1 MTTNVEAWLRGPVPD
16 VPPLL
21 MPAAH
26 ALMHAQEDATR
37 ALHGLTTEQIWMRR
51 SSAASIGYHLR
62 HIAGSIDRLCTYAR
76 AGTLTEAQQSQR
88 RAESSTP
95 SPLPDASALTREV
108 KQAVAAALDQLRRT
122 PPDTLLAERGVGREG
137 VPSNVIGLLFH
148 AAEHAAR
155 HAGQALTTA
164 MLVREEGR
172 REGMTNDE

>member
-1 MTTNVEAWLRGPVPD
+1 MAAHVEAWLQGPIPEVPL
-16 VPPLL
+16 LL

-26 ALMHAQEDATR
+26 ALMHAEQDAAR
-37 ALHGLTTEQIWMRR
+37 ALEGLTAEQLWTRR
-51 SSAASIGYHLR
+51 SSAASIGYHVR
-62 HIAGSIDRLCTYAR
+62 HLVGATDRLCTYAR
-76 AGTLTEAQQSQR
+76 GEVLSEAQQSTR

-95 SPLPDASALTREV
+95 SPLPDASALTQEL

-122 PPDTLLAERGVGREG
+122 PPDTLLAERGVGRGG